1 MTAIIY
7 GVKPV
12 WIGPMKVSR
21 EQVAENRRRI
31 LAAAGRLFRKRGFE
45 AVTVAEVMRA
55 AGLTHG
61 GFYGHFRSKD
71 DLIAQA
77 LEDVL
82 SAGEPTGGDLS
93 AYAAAYLSRPHCED
107 LAGGCPMAALG
118 AEIPR
123 QSPKARQAM
132 TTGLRGQLDR
142 LAASGPGGVPA
153 ERRRAAIGAWSA
165 MVGALVL
172 GRMSDDPAL
181 ADEILTET
189 RAWIDD
195 RRP

>member
-1 MTAIIY
+1 
-7 GVKPV
+7 
-12 WIGPMKVSR
+12 MKVSR
-21 EQVAENRRRI
+21 EQVAGNRRRI
-31 LAAAGRLFRKRGFE
+31 LAAAGRLFRERGFD

-77 LEDVL
+77 LAEVL
-82 SAGEPTGGDLS
+82 SPGVATGGDLP
-93 AYAAAYLSRPHCED
+93 AFTAGYLSRSHCAD
-107 LAGGCPMAALG
+107 LAGGCPMAALA
-118 AEIPR
+118 AETPR
-123 QSPKARQAM
+123 QSPQARQAM
-132 TTGLRGQLDR
+132 TAGLRRQLDR
-142 LAASGPGGVPA
+142 LAATAPGDLPA

-172 GRMSDDPAL
+172 ARMSADPVL
-181 ADEILTET
+181 ADEVLTET